1 MYIWLKFLHVF
12 GAFAFVLA
20 HGASAS
26 MAFRLQREKSLERI
40 RAMLDLSAAFLGIV
54 YATIG
59 ILMVAA
65 IVAAFAGHWWSRGW
79 IWLSLVLSV
88 AMATSMSLLGT
99 IYYHR
104 VRKAVGLPYMGNW
117 KPQPAIEPTSAAA
130 LSALLARARHAY
142 LAVIG
147 GGGLAVIVGLMVF
160 KPF

>member
-1 MYIWLKFLHVF
+1 MYTWVKFLHVF

-26 MAFRLQREKSLERI
+26 MAFRLQREKSLDRL
-40 RAMLDLSAAFLGIV
+40 RAMLDLSGAFLGVV

-59 ILMVAA
+59 ILLVAA

-79 IWLSLVLSV
+79 VWLSLVLAV
-88 AMATSMSLLGT
+88 AMVTGMSLLGT
-99 IYYHR
+99 TYYHR
-104 VRKAVGLPYMGNW
+104 VRKAVGLPYMENW
-117 KPQPAIEPTSAAA
+117 KPQPAIEPASAAEV
-130 LSALLARARHAY
+130 SALLARPRHVY
-142 LAVIG
+142 LGVIG